1 LSLGERE
8 LDEFEQVW
16 DLSWQQ
22 QEMTERHS
30 PTGSNSEEI
39 LFHDDESEKIDHYNQ
54 SVHEARKEFG
64 NSAANMELFYGSTQ

>member
-1 LSLGERE
+1 
-8 LDEFEQVW
+8 
-16 DLSWQQ
+16 
-22 QEMTERHS
+22 MTERHS
-30 PTGSNSEEI
+30 PTGSDSEEI